1 MKYAIILM
9 VGLVACTVP
18 PAENTS
24 SPEDLKKEVM
34 AIHDEVMPKMGD
46 LRKTEK
52 ALRDAAGEVEDMVQS
67 LALSEAADAIG
78 DANENMM
85 VWMRNYDA
93 NYDGTDQEVTE
104 YLRNQKAQI
113 EKVRTDMNDTL
124 AKGKELV
131 DQ

>member
-18 PAENTS
+18 PSENTS

-93 NYDGTDQEVTE
+93 NYDGTDQEVME

-124 AKGKELV
+124 AKGKELL